1 MQEPSLRLEY
11 KPDLGPGAPQ
21 SGDRSSGKRVRSR
34 RVLGFG
40 LRLLALAV
48 AVLLPFILIVRLAVI
63 AYARFELGSWAVL
76 LASSAG
82 VVVLLFTYV
91 LLLRLR
97 FQRKIGVPKAMR
109 RLLVASVAGFVG
121 FTLFYLSGANAKTL
135 EIREAYTEL
144 NPLLR
149 LATGTVLLVDREA
162 VVTDV
167 DRTPADYLAWGLSVN
182 EASLHFE
189 QDDGFVHAVD
199 VRTLGRAEWKNR
211 ALEVYYRGMGFRTLR
226 HVGTAD
232 HLHVSMPGRTDG

>member
-1 MQEPSLRLEY
+1 MQDSSLRLEY
-11 KPDLGPGAPQ
+11 KPDLGLHKEPPGGASAP
-21 SGDRSSGKRVRSR
+21 GRSPGVRAM
-34 RVLGFG
+34 GIA
-40 LRLLALAV
+40 LRLLALV
-48 AVLLPFILIVRLAVI
+48 AAALMPFFLIVRVAALAYSRLEVG
-63 AYARFELGSWAVL
+63 AWTAML
-76 LASSAG
+76 LSGAG
-82 VVVLLFTYV
+82 VVLLLFVYV
-91 LLLRLR
+91 LVLRIR
-97 FQRKIGVPKAMR
+97 FQRKLGVPRWMR
-109 RLLVASVAGFVG
+109 RLLVACVAGFVG
-121 FTLFYLSGANAKTL
+121 FTLFYLSGANAKTP

-199 VRTLGRAEWKNR
+199 VRTVGRPEWKNR
-211 ALEVYYRGMGFRTLR
+211 ALEAYYRGMGFRTLR

-232 HLHVSMPGRTDG
+232 HLHVSMPGR

>member
-1 MQEPSLRLEY
+1 M
-11 KPDLGPGAPQ
+11 A
-21 SGDRSSGKRVRSR
+21 
-34 RVLGFG
+34 
-40 LRLLALAV
+40 A
-48 AVLLPFILIVRLAVI
+48 AVLPFFLIVRLAAT
-63 AYARFELGSWAVL
+63 AYSRLQVGAWTAL
-76 LASSAG
+76 LLSGAG
-82 VVVLLFTYV
+82 VVVLLFAYV
-91 LLLRLR
+91 VVLRLR
-97 FQRKIGVPKAMR
+97 FQRKLGVPRSMR
-109 RLLVASVAGFVG
+109 RLVMACVAGFVG
-121 FTLFYLSGANAKTL
+121 FTLFYLSGANAKTP

-162 VVTDV
+162 VVTGV

-182 EASLHFE
+182 ETSLHFE

-211 ALEVYYRGMGFRTLR
+211 ALETYYRGMGFRTLR